1 MEIVI
6 DSHTLFW
13 FLTNNPKLS
22 RKAKRLIEESDKAII
37 PSIVLMEILYLLE
50 KNNLSYKFIE
60 FLSELKIRNYLVYP
74 LDLRVISQTLTI
86 NLELEMHDR
95 IIIATAQ
102 IFSAPLI
109 SKDSQIKKFY
119 SKTIW

>member
-86 NLELEMHDR
+86 NPELEMHDR

>member
-22 RKAKRLIEESDKAII
+22 RKAKRLIEESEKAII
-37 PSIVLMEILYLLE
+37 PSIALMEILYLLE
-50 KNNLSYKFIE
+50 KNNLSYRFIE

-74 LDLRVISQTLTI
+74 LDLKIISQTLTI
-86 NLELEMHDR
+86 NPGLEMHDR

-102 IFSAPLI
+102 IFDVLLI
-109 SKDSQIKKFY
+109 SKDSQIKNSY